1 MSSPLD
7 LDISFENEEK
17 ILKNSYPFNKLIG
30 PEKLSNEQYHN
41 LDGISASGLKQAWK
55 DPKLYAKR
63 KLLKRLPSPALDMG
77 TALHEALLESDKFS
91 FIKYPMTPAN
101 REKLEIMVNNGKV
114 MFDYITSE
122 TSNEQSLFVKDNG
135 FIRKVRVDAYDKDLG
150 IIYDVKTTRY
160 NSPEMFIKDA
170 YSYGYHLQASFYI
183 DTFRMAGLKADYF
196 AFLVVP
202 SESPCEPFA
211 VQISDRFIEDG
222 REIYTEVVENIVTY
236 NKSNEQVFFKLMDLP
251 QWRLKQKGL
260 TDE

>member
-17 ILKNSYPFNKLIG
+17 ILNNSYPFNKLIS

-77 TALHEALLESDKFS
+77 TALHEALLEPDSFS

-114 MFDYITSE
+114 MFNYLTSE
-122 TSNEQSLFVKDNG
+122 TTNEHSLFVKDNG
-135 FIRKVRVDAYDKDLG
+135 FVRKVRVDAYDKDLG

-251 QWRLKQKGL
+251 QWRLKSKGL
-260 TDE
+260 LDE